1 LEASASSPG
10 GLGGAIRIE
19 FPSRLELLSVVNAV
33 SEEVCD
39 QIELDEESRD
49 SVATSVIEAA
59 TNAIEHG
66 NRLDPSKQVVVCFE
80 ANGGRLTVTVTDEGD
95 GFDPTRLD
103 DPLAPGNI
111 LRERGRGIF
120 ILRQFMDEVTFQR
133 PEGGGMRVILVKDL
147 GENPTQ
153 ERTAAKS

>member
-1 LEASASSPG
+1 V
-10 GLGGAIRIE
+10 RIDL
-19 FPSRLELLSVVNAV
+19 PSRLELLSVVNAV

-66 NRLDPSKQVVVCFE
+66 NGLDPSKRVVVRFDSD
-80 ANGGRLTVTVTDEGD
+80 GSRLTVTVTDEGD
-95 GFDPTRLD
+95 GFDPASLE

-120 ILRQFMDEVTFQR
+120 ILRQFMDEVSFHHR
-133 PEGGGMRVILVKDL
+133 EEGGMKVVLVKEF
-147 GENPTQ
+147 GESEPQ
-153 ERTAAKS
+153 ERKAAKS